1 MKVAFFAPLSP
12 MRGGVVDYSEE
23 ILPCLAHHCDIDV
36 YTRDGLTP
44 SNKALIERF
53 CVHGH
58 GEFLERDRQAPYDQV
73 IYQLGCHSDHVP
85 DYENLLKRPGLTVLH
100 ELNLGGIVGAR
111 TFGRGRPKDYVNAV
125 LLNEGIMAAA
135 SVMWQFARTRRFP
148 DYLAYDFN
156 RLALT
161 RSLGIIVHN
170 QFMYRQVVERLSR
183 WRTMRPVYQVPMGI
197 RPSPEASVADVRRAR
212 QKLGLGED
220 AFVIGSFG
228 VVHESKGVLAAL
240 NAFQRLLSRV
250 PEAVYLLVGP
260 VEARSVVETIQTM
273 GLGDRVKLT
282 GYVSMEDFYRY
293 IAVTDLCVNLRLPR
307 TGGTSATLLRLLS
320 VGRPV
325 IISNQAQ
332 FADIPDDVCLKA
344 EVGDCAE
351 DSVLAHMLD
360 VAAHP
365 DKARRIGERGRH
377 YILQVHSLEKS
388 ARAYW
393 EVIQDSLESRR
404 RV

>member
-1 MKVAFFAPLSP
+1 
-12 MRGGVVDYSEE
+12 
-23 ILPCLAHHCDIDV
+23 
-36 YTRDGLTP
+36 
-44 SNKALIERF
+44 
-53 CVHGH
+53 
-58 GEFLERDRQAPYDQV
+58 
-73 IYQLGCHSDHVP
+73 
-85 DYENLLKRPGLTVLH
+85 
-100 ELNLGGIVGAR
+100 
-111 TFGRGRPKDYVNAV
+111 
-125 LLNEGIMAAA
+125 
-135 SVMWQFARTRRFP
+135 
-148 DYLAYDFN
+148 
-156 RLALT
+156 
-161 RSLGIIVHN
+161 
-170 QFMYRQVVERLSR
+170 
-183 WRTMRPVYQVPMGI
+183 
-197 RPSPEASVADVRRAR
+197 
-212 QKLGLGED
+212 
-220 AFVIGSFG
+220 
-228 VVHESKGVLAAL
+228 
-240 NAFQRLLSRV
+240 
-250 PEAVYLLVGP
+250 
-260 VEARSVVETIQTM
+260 VVETIQTM

-332 FADIPDDVCLKA
+332 YADIPDDVCLKA